1 MEKYPPTRYITIS
14 QENSNPFCILR
25 TSFPKAKTGTTQKTK
40 PTARRKYWN
49 VLLGKYKT
57 ITAQYKDL
65 ILGKYGKVPGE
76 VSQELIDACT
86 KNGEKVITGRPAD
99 EIPAEMATLTEKVK
113 ADGFYEKEEDVL
125 SYALFPEVST
135 NYFKWRK
142 AKNVGVDTDM
152 ASNPNKVYPV

>member
-1 MEKYPPTRYITIS
+1 
-14 QENSNPFCILR
+14 
-25 TSFPKAKTGTTQKTK
+25 
-40 PTARRKYWN
+40 
-49 VLLGKYKT
+49 
-57 ITAQYKDL
+57 
-65 ILGKYGKVPGE
+65 
-76 VSQELIDACT
+76 
-86 KNGEKVITGRPAD
+86 
-99 EIPAEMATLTEKVK
+99 LTEKVK